1 MKLEFTSYLTPCK
14 GGVLLGVI
22 QTSKNTT
29 KLVILKED
37 GDIEEVDIDY
47 VHKCKIVNEETSQEK
62 KHR

>member
-1 MKLEFTSYLTPCK
+1 MKLEFKNYITSCK
-14 GGVLLGVI
+14 GGELLGI
-22 QTSKNTT
+22 IHNNKNTT